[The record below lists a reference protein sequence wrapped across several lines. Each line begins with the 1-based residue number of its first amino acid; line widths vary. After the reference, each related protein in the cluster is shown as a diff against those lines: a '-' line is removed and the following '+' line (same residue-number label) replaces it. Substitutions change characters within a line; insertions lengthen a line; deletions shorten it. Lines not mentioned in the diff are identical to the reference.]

1 MNRLKDFNFAQL
13 NLTSF
18 LNDLI
23 GHAKESIHMFNKF
36 LGDDAKTRL
45 FELRDKFDVNLLF
58 FLNNVSKKIAFSI
71 QEYEKNLKQTT
82 DTLEDLKFVLRTI
95 AEIQNQSDVIEAKI
109 NDVQDKYN
117 LLECY
122 NYKVRR
128 NFLDVLSR
136 NYKRERNVSS
146 TENKREDLARQELNN

>member
-1 MNRLKDFNFAQL
+1 
-13 NLTSF
+13 
-18 LNDLI
+18 
-23 GHAKESIHMFNKF
+23 
-36 LGDDAKTRL
+36 
-45 FELRDKFDVNLLF
+45 
-58 FLNNVSKKIAFSI
+58 
-71 QEYEKNLKQTT
+71 
-82 DTLEDLKFVLRTI
+82 LKFVLRTI